1 MDNYSL
7 VMDKQ
12 KDETRNF
19 STDAVTS
26 DDTDG
31 NEELLQYEFRLVLS
45 FEYTQM
51 HIIISIADIS
61 T

>member
-1 MDNYSL
+1 
-7 VMDKQ
+7 MDKQ

-26 DDTDG
+26 DDKDG